1 MKLIGAMILGMF
13 FGVLMMVGLYVF
25 LVENGTIDPSSVV
38 GLAFP
43 VAGIVIGLIAAIFG
57 GRRVAA

>member
-13 FGVLMMVGLYVF
+13 FGALMMVGLYVF